1 MASTEEGAF
10 ATDKF
15 PSWVGM
21 WRNGASDWS
30 SGALEWP
37 AHFMFD
43 NWNFP
48 YMCGICKRG
57 EICNVPLQRCN
68 KCKISHYCSREHQ
81 LKAWPVHK
89 TSCKHIARLFKDFN
103 SVNQINSAT
112 KWKSFIVKS
121 QALLRAYSPSD
132 DPLKHRMNSDEW
144 FSQRHCQVCYFNP
157 AGPVTDRKLVECPT
171 CHCAAHCSDS
181 DCTSAFQKLHTA
193 EACEKYLI
201 GLASLII
208 SVQGGGQAVQTS
220 QTREQTLKLPVNWA
234 DYFARKIEDM
244 GCHPAFMRF
253 PPMMVRICQSPIN
266 ANKHET

>member
-57 EICNVPLQRCN
+57 EICNVPLQRCI
-68 KCKISHYCSREHQ
+68 KCKIAHYCSREHQ

-89 TSCKHIARLFKDFN
+89 TSCKHIARLFKDFT

-121 QALLRAYSPSD
+121 QELLRAYSSSE

-157 AGPVTDRKLVECPT
+157 AGPATDRKLVECPT
-171 CHCAAHCSDS
+171 CHCAAHCSAP
-181 DCTSAFQKLHTA
+181 DCTSSFQQLHTA

-220 QTREQTLKLPVNWA
+220 QTRERSLKLPVSWA

-253 PPMMVRICQSPIN
+253 PPMMVS
-266 ANKHET
+266 TV